1 MGERH
6 VWWYHGRKILSVIGL
21 VVLAAAIFA
30 AEYGFAL
37 VNGDLSW
44 GWQLVG
50 AILLAFVIAVPV
62 GALIGWLINL
72 LARYGKIL

>member
-6 VWWYHGRKILSVIGL
+6 VWWFHGRKILSVIGL

-30 AEYGFAL
+30 AEVGF
-37 VNGDLSW
+37 VSVSGDLSL

-50 AILLAFVIAVPV
+50 AICLAFVIAVVV
-62 GALIGWLINL
+62 GSPIGWFINL
-72 LARYGKIL
+72 LARRGKIL